1 MNIRCEHHQ
10 AEREEVPVWMRPE
23 KVSYHSEPCLS
34 WASAEHKD
42 LESVEDLV
50 KDMVTVAKNKEV
62 RSLPVG
68 LTKRKVEKLHSR
80 DHSEV
85 YPGSRSCFRM

>member
-1 MNIRCEHHQ
+1 
-10 AEREEVPVWMRPE
+10 MRPE
-23 KVSYHSEPCLS
+23 KASYHPEPCLS

-50 KDMVTVAKNKEV
+50 KEMVTVAKNIEV

-68 LTKRKVEKLHSR
+68 LTKHMMEKLHSR

>member
-1 MNIRCEHHQ
+1 
-10 AEREEVPVWMRPE
+10 MRPE

-42 LESVEDLV
+42 LEDLP
-50 KDMVTVAKNKEV
+50 KEMVTVAKKKEV

-68 LTKRKVEKLHSR
+68 LTKRKVEKLQSR
-80 DHSEV
+80 GHSEV